1 MEVLTPTPT
10 PAAAPSPR
18 TLADITRHHA
28 REAPDRV
35 ALHFGGHETS
45 YGELDRRANRVA
57 NALLAE
63 GLAPGDRV
71 ALLAKNSDRFFDRLF
86 GAAKAGMVLTPIN
99 FRLKAPEIAY
109 IVADAGAR
117 LLIVAG
123 EFADTLAGIADELAA
138 VERIIVLDGGHE
150 SWPAFV
156 DWRDSGGEVEPP
168 NASGPDDVVM
178 QIYTAGTTGRA
189 KGVQLT
195 NRNFTALFDNLA
207 AMSGTV
213 IAPWSDEEVVNVA
226 SPLFHVAGCVWAFY
240 GLLQGAKNVVMADV
254 DPPAILA
261 SIAEQRTTRALFV
274 PAVIRFLLEAPG
286 CRETDFSTLK
296 EIYYGASPIALP
308 VLEEAIEVFGCDF
321 LHLYG
326 MTELTGAVTCL
337 APGDHDP
344 ALGAR
349 LASCGQA
356 MPGCEIRVLD
366 ASGGELGPGEI
377 GEIVCR
383 SAQIMLGYWNQ
394 PEATAEAIVEGWL
407 HTGDAGYLDADG
419 YLYIHDRVK
428 DMIISGAENIYPAEV
443 ESVLMSHPEVADV
456 AVIGVPDETW
466 GETVLACVVPV
477 QGETPSLEDLV
488 AHARGSLAGYKL
500 PRSLDILKA
509 LPRNPAGKVL
519 KRELRRPYWEGRE
532 RQV

>member
-1 MEVLTPTPT
+1 M
-10 PAAAPSPR
+10 
-18 TLADITRHHA
+18 
-28 REAPDRV
+28 
-35 ALHFGGHETS
+35 
-45 YGELDRRANRVA
+45 
-57 NALLAE
+57 
-63 GLAPGDRV
+63 
-71 ALLAKNSDRFFDRLF
+71 
-86 GAAKAGMVLTPIN
+86 
-99 FRLKAPEIAY
+99 
-109 IVADAGAR
+109 
-117 LLIVAG
+117 
-123 EFADTLAGIADELAA
+123 
-138 VERIIVLDGGHE
+138 
-150 SWPAFV
+150 
-156 DWRDSGGEVEPP
+156 
-168 NASGPDDVVM
+168 
-178 QIYTAGTTGRA
+178 
-189 KGVQLT
+189 
-195 NRNFTALFDNLA
+195 
-207 AMSGTV
+207 
-213 IAPWSDEEVVNVA
+213 
-226 SPLFHVAGCVWAFY
+226 
-240 GLLQGAKNVVMADV
+240 
-254 DPPAILA
+254 
-261 SIAEQRTTRALFV
+261 
-274 PAVIRFLLEAPG
+274 
-286 CRETDFSTLK
+286 
-296 EIYYGASPIALP
+296 
-308 VLEEAIEVFGCDF
+308 LEEAIEVFGCNF